1 MAADAAWQKEWSQV
15 VASIRSDVSY
25 QDSAKQ
31 LRNLIKTGLLKF
43 TDVKDAP
50 DKFFLAHRML
60 VGLRGPGFW
69 IRFTVQYNLFAG
81 TVLGLGGPEQVAQ
94 LATMQQKGQLGCF
107 GLTEKLA
114 GVNSGLVVQ
123 TTATWDKAQQAF
135 ILDSPTEG
143 SHKNWISQGLTAE
156 KAAVIADLRI
166 NGKSFGPHGFLVDM
180 RSENGTLL
188 PGVVLGDMGRKTT
201 GNDLDNAW
209 IKFDQMVIPKSA
221 LLNRFA
227 EIQNDQYVQTTK
239 EKMRIEVIGQRL
251 LTGRVAVA
259 QAALQFTRNL
269 YAQTKQYTSKK
280 KCWSP
285 GGDVTLGSIAH
296 IEALYV
302 EAEKTLSH
310 LEQYTRAVEA
320 ELSKCLVQSSI
331 PPASLVQAI
340 AVGKISAVEHSIALS
355 FRLKQEVGSYALMG
369 GTGFDDL
376 DFLQCCKFAEGDSR
390 ILMQKLARDQVR
402 VFSQFKS
409 PSQVPVGQEKE
420 AQICRMLQEAGKE
433 KWDGN
438 WALVYDLSNA
448 IQARIISEWTGGKEL
463 KRALL

>member
-1 MAADAAWQKEWSQV
+1 VKK
-15 VASIRSDVSY
+15 IRSDVTYEES
-25 QDSAKQ
+25 SKM
-31 LRNLIKTGLLKF
+31 LRALIKTGLLRF
-43 TDVKDAP
+43 TDVRDHP
-50 DKFFLAHRML
+50 NKFFLAHRML

-81 TVLGLGGPEQVAQ
+81 TVLGLGGPEQVAE
-94 LATMQQKGQLGCF
+94 LDRMQEKGQLGCF

-114 GVNSGLVVQ
+114 GVNSGLVVK
-123 TTATWDKAQQAF
+123 TTATWNEAKQVF

-143 SHKNWISQGLTAE
+143 AHKNWISQGLTAE

-180 RSENGTLL
+180 RGENGKVL
-188 PGVVLGDMGRKTT
+188 PGVILGDMGRKTT

-209 IKFDQMVIPKSA
+209 IKFDNMVIPKSS

-227 EIQNDQYVQTTK
+227 DIRNGQYVQTTN

-269 YAQTKQYTSKK
+269 YAQTKVYTSKK
-280 KCWSP
+280 QCWAP
-285 GGDVTLGSIAH
+285 GGDVTLGSIPH
-296 IEALYV
+296 ISALFA

-310 LEQYTRAVEA
+310 LERFTLAVESK
-320 ELSKCLVQSSI
+320 LSQCLVKSDI
-331 PPASLVQAI
+331 PSADLVQAI
-340 AVGKISAVEHSIALS
+340 AVAKITAVEHSISLS

-369 GTGFDDL
+369 GTGFEDM

-402 VFSQFKS
+402 IFSQQASKPAKV
-409 PSQVPVGQEKE
+409 PSSMSQAEVDLCK
-420 AQICRMLQEAGKE
+420 ALAEAGKNG
-433 KWDGN
+433 WDN
-438 WALVYDLSNA
+438 SWKTVYALASAVQSRV
-448 IQARIISEWTGGKEL
+448 IQDWSGAPIASSASL
-463 KRALL
+463 

>member
-1 MAADAAWQKEWSQV
+1 MNS
-15 VASIRSDVSY
+15 
-25 QDSAKQ
+25 
-31 LRNLIKTGLLKF
+31 
-43 TDVKDAP
+43 
-50 DKFFLAHRML
+50 
-60 VGLRGPGFW
+60 
-69 IRFTVQYNLFAG
+69 RFTVQYNLFAG

-94 LATMQQKGQLGCF
+94 LATMQEKGQLGCF

-123 TTATWDKAQQAF
+123 TTATWDKAKQSF

-156 KAAVIADLRI
+156 KAAVIADLRV
-166 NGKSFGPHGFLVDM
+166 NGKSYGPHGFLVDM
-180 RSENGTLL
+180 RSEDGTVL
-188 PGVVLGDMGRKTT
+188 PGVILGDMGRKTT

-209 IKFDQMVIPKSA
+209 IKFDKMIIPKSA

-227 EIQNDQYVQTTK
+227 DIQNDQYVQTTK

-269 YAQTKQYTSKK
+269 YALTKEYTSKK

-285 GGDVTLGSIAH
+285 AGDVTLGSIPH
-296 IEALYV
+296 IAALYG
-302 EAEKTLSH
+302 EADKILSH
-310 LEQYTRAVEA
+310 LEQYTRVVEA
-320 ELSKCLVQSSI
+320 ELCKCLTTNSI
-331 PPASLVQAI
+331 PPAPLVQAI
-340 AVGKISAVEHSIALS
+340 AVGKISAVENAIALS
-355 FRLKQEVGSYALMG
+355 FKLKQEVGSYALMG
-369 GTGFDDL
+369 GTGFEDM

-409 PSQVPVGQEKE
+409 SSQVPAGQEKE
-420 AQICRMLQEAGKE
+420 AQLCKMLHEAGKDH
-433 KWDGN
+433 WDSN
-438 WALVYDLSNA
+438 WATVYALSNA
-448 IQARIISEWTGGKEL
+448 VQARVIGEWTG
-463 KRALL
+463 RAPQRATL